1 MYKLKSKEIDI
12 TYYLID
18 MSWSGDLEQAG
29 RKLNFKIA
37 YNTLKKDKQWSNLN
51 LKLGDE
57 VELFYIDDITKVQY
71 KIFKGKI
78 FLQQRSSNSYTME
91 FVAYDDLIYLA
102 KSKTTAKYTNVKIAD
117 IVASVCNTFNIQTG
131 ILCDD
136 CKKYSADF
144 IADSMTGSEII
155 FKSMEIMK
163 AWTGWKYNCYVADDN
178 GTQKLNIVRA
188 DTLIDNFSLTDVSNV
203 MNASH
208 SVSVEDM
215 INQVCIVD
223 DNGNITN
230 YIKNEDDIK
239 NYGLLQDVYKID
251 NKKDTQTFAKAL
263 LKSVKENSSINAIG
277 DFRCISGFAV
287 EIQEEQLKGKFLII
301 SDEHSFSNNQHTMN
315 LTLQYLS

>member
-37 YNTLKKDKQWSNLN
+37 YNTHDKDKQWSNLK

-71 KIFKGKI
+71 KIFHGKI
-78 FLQQRSSNSYTME
+78 FLQNGASNSYTME
-91 FVAYDDLIYLA
+91 YVAYDDLIYLA
-102 KSKTTAKYTNVKIAD
+102 KSKNTAKYSNVSISD
-117 IVASVCNTFNIQTG
+117 IVTDICNKFNLQVG
-131 ILCDD
+131 NLCDD
-136 CKKYSADF
+136 CSNYKAEF
-144 IADSMTGSEII
+144 IADSMTYTEILKKCI
-155 FKSMEIMK
+155 EIMK
-163 AWTGWKYNCYVADDN
+163 AQTKMNYNCYICDDN
-178 GTQKLNIVRA
+178 NTQKFNVVRA

-208 SVSVEDM
+208 SASIEDM
-215 INQVCIVD
+215 INQVAIVD

-301 SDEHSFSNNQHTMN
+301 SDEHSFSNNNHTMN